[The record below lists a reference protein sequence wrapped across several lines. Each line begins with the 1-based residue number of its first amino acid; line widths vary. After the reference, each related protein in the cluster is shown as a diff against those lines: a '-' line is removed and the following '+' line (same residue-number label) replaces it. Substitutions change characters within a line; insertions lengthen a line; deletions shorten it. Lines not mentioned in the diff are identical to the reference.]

1 LTVSTGSA
9 EHPWMPARE
18 KQGSAPGA
26 RTGSGGATPARR
38 SKTVGEIMSADLLMI
53 EGHDRVATAAAVMDA
68 ARVGSALVMDHDT
81 LVGIFTE
88 RDVLHALK
96 RNPSAALES
105 PVSKW
110 MTRDPMTIGPDV
122 TVRQALGKMLRGGFR
137 HLPIVEQR
145 HVVGIVSLRDLART
159 FAR

>member
-1 LTVSTGSA
+1 
-9 EHPWMPARE
+9 
-18 KQGSAPGA
+18 
-26 RTGSGGATPARR
+26 
-38 SKTVGEIMSADLLMI
+38 VGEIMSADLLMI

-68 ARVGSALVMDHDT
+68 ARVGSALVMDYDT
-81 LVGIFTE
+81 LIGIFTE

-137 HLPIVEQR
+137 HLPIVEHR

>member
-1 LTVSTGSA
+1 MTRIGAPTQHS
-9 EHPWMPARE
+9 WMTRP
-18 KQGSAPGA
+18 SAPA
-26 RTGSGGATPARR
+26 ARR
-38 SKTVGEIMSADLLMI
+38 SKSVREIMSADLLMI
-53 EGHDRVATAAAVMDA
+53 EGQDRVSTAAAVMDA
-68 ARVGSALVMDHDT
+68 ARVGSALVMDHET

-88 RDVLHALK
+88 RDILHALK
-96 RNPSAALES
+96 RNPTAALDS

-137 HLPIVEQR
+137 HLPIVEHK
-145 HVVGIVSLRDLART
+145 HVIGIVSLRDLART

>member
-1 LTVSTGSA
+1 MTEPG
-9 EHPWMPARE
+9 
-18 KQGSAPGA
+18 KQRSAPKA
-26 RTGSGGATPARR
+26 SRTGGAAPARR

-68 ARVGSALVMDHDT
+68 ARVGSALVMDQDT

-88 RDVLHALK
+88 RDILHALK
-96 RNPSAALES
+96 RDPSAALDS

-122 TVRQALGKMLRGGFR
+122 TVKQALGKMLRGGFR
-137 HLPIVEQR
+137 HLPIVEHRQ
-145 HVVGIVSLRDLART
+145 VVGIVSLRDLART

>member
-1 LTVSTGSA
+1 
-9 EHPWMPARE
+9 
-18 KQGSAPGA
+18 
-26 RTGSGGATPARR
+26 
-38 SKTVGEIMSADLLMI
+38 MSADLLMI

-96 RNPSAALES
+96 RHPSAALEA

-122 TVRQALGKMLRGGFR
+122 TVKQALGKMLRGGFR
-137 HLPIVEQR
+137 HLPVVEHKQ
-145 HVVGIVSLRDLART
+145 VVGIVSLRDLART

>member
-1 LTVSTGSA
+1 MPPPAKQPAASGASRNSA
-9 EHPWMPARE
+9 SPA
-18 KQGSAPGA
+18 
-26 RTGSGGATPARR
+26 PARR

-53 EGHDRVATAAAVMDA
+53 EGQDRVATAAAVMDA

-88 RDVLHALK
+88 RDVRHALK

-137 HLPIVEQR
+137 HLPIVEHK

>member
-110 MTRDPMTIGPDV
+110 MTRDPMTIGPEV

>member
-1 LTVSTGSA
+1 V
-9 EHPWMPARE
+9 R
-18 KQGSAPGA
+18 
-26 RTGSGGATPARR
+26 
-38 SKTVGEIMSADLLMI
+38 EIMSADLLMI

-88 RDVLHALK
+88 RDILHALK

-122 TVRQALGKMLRGGFR
+122 AVRQALGKMLRGGFR
-137 HLPIVEQR
+137 HLPVVER
-145 HVVGIVSLRDLART
+145 RVVVGIVSLRDLART

>member
-1 LTVSTGSA
+1 MAAPS
-9 EHPWMPARE
+9 
-18 KQGSAPGA
+18 KQRGTDGSAP
-26 RTGSGGATPARR
+26 ARR
-38 SKTVGEIMSADLLMI
+38 TKTVREIMAADLLMI

-88 RDVLHALK
+88 RDILHALK
-96 RNPSAALES
+96 RNPTAALES

-110 MTRDPMTIGPDV
+110 MTKDPMTIGPDV
-122 TVRQALGKMLRGGFR
+122 TVRQALGKMMRGGFR
-137 HLPIVEQR
+137 HLPVVEHK